1 MLYHGV
7 LGSPTAF
14 VLSPCLV
21 MTYNPDVPRW
31 WRIAY
36 IIASSTRNRLRY
48 SLGKI
53 DSFSGSTMQRIS
65 VEASAGYAQ
74 QVFADF
80 LQYGELGP
88 AEIEG
93 RTVLE
98 LGPGDNVGVLLQFIA
113 HGATRAWAC
122 DKFYSS
128 HDREHEKKIYL
139 VIRQGLTP
147 EQQRRFDDAVDLS
160 GELRFNEE
168 KISYAY
174 GVGAQDADTLVP
186 PGSIDI
192 LLSRGVLQEVFEI
205 DRAFAGIDRLTA
217 PGGHMIHKVD
227 LRDYGMF
234 SKIGFHPREFL
245 TISDSVYRLMAY
257 DTDKPNR
264 RMLDYYRAKMKELG
278 YQHKA
283 YVTSVID
290 LQGYRAIQTEIVPH
304 KLALTEGV
312 DYDGAHKQA
321 IEEIRLRLAE
331 RFRSLTDEELLAAA
345 VFLVARKPGKP

>member
-1 MLYHGV
+1 
-7 LGSPTAF
+7 
-14 VLSPCLV
+14 
-21 MTYNPDVPRW
+21 MTYKPEVPRW

-36 IIASSTRNRLRY
+36 IIAASTRNRLRY

-53 DSFSGSTMQRIS
+53 DSFSGSTMQQIT
-65 VEASAGYAQ
+65 VEASAIYSQ

-80 LQYGELGP
+80 LQYGKLNP
-88 AEIEG
+88 ADIEG

-113 HGATRAWAC
+113 HGARRAWAC
-122 DKFYSS
+122 DKFYSK
-128 HDREHEKKIYL
+128 HDREHEKKIYITL
-139 VIRQGLTP
+139 RQGLTE
-147 EQQRRFDDAVDLS
+147 EQKRRFDDAVDLS
-160 GELRFNEE
+160 GELKFNDER
-168 KISYAY
+168 ISYAY

-192 LLSRGVLQEVFEI
+192 LVSRGVLQEVFEI

-217 PGGHMIHKVD
+217 PGGYMIHKVD

-245 TISDSVYRLMAY
+245 TISDSAYRWMAY

-264 RMLDYYRAKMKELG
+264 RMLDYYRAKMKELS
-278 YQHKA
+278 YQHEA
-283 YVTSVID
+283 YITSIID
-290 LQGYRAIQTEIVPH
+290 LDGYRAVQTEIIPH
-304 KLALTEGV
+304 KLSLTEGV
-312 DYDGAHKQA
+312 DYNSEHKKA
-321 IEEIRLRLAE
+321 IDEIRPRLAE

-345 VFLVARKPGKP
+345 VFLVARKPAKP